1 MKVDSFSLFSIVDT
15 LEILLTFQGINI
27 NEANTNINVSKLWD
41 NTVIWNIP
49 LYMLNPDPM
58 DWIYKPLNERAAE
71 IIKAIVANLVYNI
84 DVIPPLSKF
93 ILDGVIAIAI
103 MNKINVIITI
113 LVDNL
118 FVTLIIIL

>member
-1 MKVDSFSLFSIVDT
+1 
-15 LEILLTFQGINI
+15 
-27 NEANTNINVSKLWD
+27 
-41 NTVIWNIP
+41 
-49 LYMLNPDPM
+49 MLNPDPM

-113 LVDNL
+113 LVDSNL
-118 FVTLIIIL
+118 FTTLILTWFNFIYKN

>member
-1 MKVDSFSLFSIVDT
+1 
-15 LEILLTFQGINI
+15 
-27 NEANTNINVSKLWD
+27 
-41 NTVIWNIP
+41 
-49 LYMLNPDPM
+49 MLNPDPM

-113 LVDNL
+113 LVDSNL
-118 FVTLIIIL
+118 FTTLILTRFNFIFKN

>member
-1 MKVDSFSLFSIVDT
+1 
-15 LEILLTFQGINI
+15 
-27 NEANTNINVSKLWD
+27 
-41 NTVIWNIP
+41 
-49 LYMLNPDPM
+49 MLNPDPM

-113 LVDNL
+113 LVDKL
-118 FVTLIIIL
+118 FVTLIIIF

>member
-1 MKVDSFSLFSIVDT
+1 
-15 LEILLTFQGINI
+15 
-27 NEANTNINVSKLWD
+27 
-41 NTVIWNIP
+41 
-49 LYMLNPDPM
+49 MLNPDPM

>member
-1 MKVDSFSLFSIVDT
+1 
-15 LEILLTFQGINI
+15 
-27 NEANTNINVSKLWD
+27 
-41 NTVIWNIP
+41 
-49 LYMLNPDPM
+49 MLNPDPM

-103 MNKINVIITI
+103 MNRR
-113 LVDNL
+113 LWL
-118 FVTLIIIL
+118 PASTLGWASRLECGGADGGHDVRRG